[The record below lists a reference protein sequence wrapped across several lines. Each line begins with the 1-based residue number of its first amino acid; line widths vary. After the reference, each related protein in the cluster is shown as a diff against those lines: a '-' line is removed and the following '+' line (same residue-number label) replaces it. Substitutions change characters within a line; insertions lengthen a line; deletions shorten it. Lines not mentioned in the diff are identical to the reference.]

1 MALLAVDI
9 GDAFKIAGDKGIS
22 DPSSG
27 YSTIGGF
34 IGSVLPNVYIGAGLI
49 IFFMIVAG
57 GFLMIANS
65 GNTDKQQEG
74 KSIITAAIIGFVIVF
89 TSYWIIQIVQIVTG
103 LKILNS
109 GL

>member
-1 MALLAVDI
+1 MYAFNI
-9 GDAFKIAGDKGIS
+9 GDKLIFQGDTASNTYSSFGQLIS
-22 DPSSG
+22 N
-27 YSTIGGF
+27 I
-34 IGSVLPNVYIGAGLI
+34 LPNVYIGAGLI